1 MALTRTPINGQRLK
15 RLRKEAGL
23 SQEALAERLSITRE
37 TVNKIENNKPGTIQ
51 SIEQLLVENW
61 WAECQEK
68 LPSETK
74 NWFIEYLVSRFTKS
88 T

>member
-37 TVNKIENNKPGTIQ
+37 TVNKIE
-51 SIEQLLVENW
+51 
-61 WAECQEK
+61 
-68 LPSETK
+68 
-74 NWFIEYLVSRFTKS
+74 
-88 T
+88 